1 MSTRLG
7 TLGFLYFETAHL
19 IDKGY
24 SEPID
29 DAADAMLDGETMEF
43 LDQYEE
49 VDFSGF
55 NADQRDAIN
64 ELFANKCVYDAHRL
78 GIDDNGLGLIAANVV
93 ALFTNQ
99 TFREPDTGTE
109 IEPNELTVVE
119 DW

>member
-7 TLGFLYFETAHL
+7 TLGFLCFETAHL

-24 SEPID
+24 NESID
-29 DAADAMLDGETMEF
+29 
-43 LDQYEE
+43 
-49 VDFSGF
+49 
-55 NADQRDAIN
+55 
-64 ELFANKCVYDAHRL
+64 DAHRL
-78 GIDDNGLGLIAANVV
+78 GIDDNGLGLIATNVV

-99 TFREPDTGTE
+99 TFRELDTGTE